1 VLRFLLELLE
11 GWRIAVRAIWANK
24 SRALLTTLGIIIGI
38 TSVTA
43 MATVI
48 NGLDRQFEKTL
59 SSLGTDVLYISK
71 WPWGN
76 GPGFDWWNYINRP
89 QIEPG
94 LADVV
99 REQAR
104 YAAAVAPLVDTDRTA
119 ARKEKSLQVEVTGST
134 PTYGRIRNVSLAEG
148 RFFTE
153 TDERAAR
160 NVCVIGHLVARE
172 LFPIATPLG
181 KSIRLGGKPCTVIGV
196 QTEVGKGLFGENRE
210 DTRVV
215 MPFATFKKLFGL
227 SRWRNVD
234 IMVQVRSLGMMDR
247 AEDELI
253 GLARTARRVPPGEEN
268 NFEINDQDSVRQN
281 FASTKLAIYGV
292 GLTLASLALV
302 VGGIGVMN
310 IMFVSVKE
318 RTREI
323 GVRKAV
329 GAKKRAVL
337 LQFLLEAI
345 VICLLGG
352 VMGVAGAFGLQ
363 AVLEG
368 VLGLATALP
377 VSTLVLAFSICVGV
391 GILAGLAPAWQAARI
406 EPIRALRYE

>member
-1 VLRFLLELLE
+1 MLRFLLELLE
-11 GWRIAVRAIWANK
+11 GWRIALRAIWANK

-59 SSLGTDVLYISK
+59 SSLGTDVLYVSK

-99 REQAR
+99 RKQAR

-134 PTYGRIRNVSLAEG
+134 PAYGRIRNVRLAEG

-160 NVCVIGHLVARE
+160 NVCVIGHVIARE

-181 KSIRLGGKPCTVIGV
+181 KSIRLGGKSCTVIGV

-234 IMVQVRSLGMMDR
+234 IMVQVASLGVMDR

-253 GLARTARRVPPGEEN
+253 GLARAARRVPPGEAN

-352 VMGVAGAFGLQ
+352 AMGVLCAVGLQ